1 MTATAA
7 PGNNRSRSDRI
18 YRSLV
23 RSLFPKAFRQ
33 EYGAQ
38 MTQVFSD
45 RMYEARSEGRLTALW
60 TFWQRTLF
68 DLLVSGLR
76 LRMRGV
82 GNTLGKWRR
91 NRKTG
96 NGNRIGD
103 WMSSLISD
111 LRYAMRTLWKV
122 RGFSVVAVLT
132 LALGIGA
139 NTAIFS
145 VLNGIV
151 LKPLPYEEPDR
162 VVRVWP
168 MHTFSKSLIVEL
180 RQQATSYSELSGF
193 SSVNMTLTGM
203 GDPEEFF
210 GASVSVNHFN
220 LLGVAPALGRTFLP
234 EEQEPGQGQVVILS
248 HGLWERRFGAAPNII
263 GQTVQLGGTGGE
275 SRTVVG
281 IMPRD
286 YRPVME
292 RWRAW
297 LPMTIDATNF
307 SDYEGTAGSMVIGR
321 LREGVSVDLAQSEL
335 RSFAERLKAE
345 GDFLQWVSDEAV
357 SGATVVPALDALVGE
372 VRSRL
377 VVLFVA
383 VGLVLLIGCTNV
395 ANLLLARG
403 TSRSGEIGIR
413 LAIGARRSR
422 VVRQLLTEAL
432 FLGVIGGGVGLC
444 AATWTVSVLK
454 AGLPP
459 GVPRTD
465 LITIDLRVLGFAFGV
480 SLLASLVF
488 GLLPALRTTGGNV
501 RSALHEG
508 ARGASVSGGR
518 LRLNGGLVV
527 VETALAVVLVVAAGL
542 MLKSF
547 WLLSRVD
554 PGFDAENLVTMRVSP
569 RRQLATQMER
579 VCAHIMPTWSSGSR
593 ELLVWCRWG

>member
-1 MTATAA
+1 
-7 PGNNRSRSDRI
+7 
-18 YRSLV
+18 
-23 RSLFPKAFRQ
+23 
-33 EYGAQ
+33 
-38 MTQVFSD
+38 
-45 RMYEARSEGRLTALW
+45 
-60 TFWQRTLF
+60 
-68 DLLVSGLR
+68 
-76 LRMRGV
+76 
-82 GNTLGKWRR
+82 
-91 NRKTG
+91 
-96 NGNRIGD
+96 
-103 WMSSLISD
+103 MSSLISD